1 MLEKLFHLSRF
12 QTNWRTEM
20 VAGIT
25 TYLTMA
31 YVIFVNPALLAEAG
45 MDHGA
50 VFVATCVA
58 AALGCFVMGFW
69 ANLPV
74 ALAPG
79 MGLNAFRSEEHTSE
93 LQSRP
98 HLVCRLLLEKKK
110 AKIYISYT
118 R

>member
-1 MLEKLFHLSRF
+1 MLEKFFHMSRF
-12 QTNWRTEM
+12 GTNWKTEL

-31 YVIFVNPALLAEAG
+31 YIIFVNPALLAEAG

-58 AALGCFVMGFW
+58 AALGCFVVGFW

-79 MGLNAFRSEEHTSE
+79 MGLNAFFTYGVVLGMGYSWQTARSEEHTSE

-98 HLVCRLLLEKKK
+98 QL
-110 AKIYISYT
+110 
-118 R
+118 